1 MRFEVL
7 GPLTVRTD
15 AGTPVPVPEAKV
27 RALLGALLVRHG
39 RPVPVDR
46 LIDELWGE
54 YLPGN
59 PGNTLQTKVSQLRR
73 ILARAE
79 EGGRAL
85 VGFGPAGYT
94 LRVAD
99 AAVDA
104 GRFAELTAL
113 ARKEDGARA
122 RAALLSEALGL
133 WRGPAYVDL
142 HDAAFVRTEVARL
155 EERRV
160 TAQEDLAEARL
171 ELGEHGVLADELAEL
186 VAEHPLRQ
194 RLRAAQLRALYG
206 AGRQNEALAAYRE
219 VTARFAEEL
228 GIDPGP
234 ELGALHEAILRQDP
248 ELTAGTQR
256 RPEPEP
262 ESERFAAPVS
272 APVLAPAVMQ
282 VRRPGPAT
290 NLPTP
295 VGPLVGR
302 EEAVARVCA
311 AIEASRLVTL
321 TGPGGVGKTR
331 LALAAAAR
339 LAEADAEAEAQ
350 AEADADVEPGLCPD
364 GVRFVEL
371 AGARGGVAAVIAA
384 ALGVREDADSGA
396 GPGAGGEAAT
406 RDRLAATLAAR
417 RLLLVLDN
425 CEHVVES
432 VAALTEQLLRQA
444 PGLRVLATSQEPLA
458 LSGEVLEAVAPLDA
472 PEAMELFAARAAAG
486 TPGFTLGPHNAEA
499 VALVCRRLDGLP
511 LALELAATRVRA
523 LGVHALAERLH
534 DRFRLLNQV
543 RRDAPARQ
551 RTLRAMIDWS
561 WELLAPPERA
571 ALRRLAVFSGGFT
584 LESAE
589 AVCAAGD
596 TAVEDVLDLLTRL
609 VDCSLVVAP
618 YGGGEGGGGADGA
631 PRYRMLESVT
641 AYGLER
647 LDEAGE
653 AAAVRLRHAEHFAAL
668 AERAAAHLHSPEQR
682 GWLRRLDSEGLNLRA
697 ALDRAV
703 AAGAAGTALRLVNA
717 SAWYWCLRGRIGDAR
732 TALESA
738 LACASAAD
746 RQAEPPDSVVPAD
759 PADPA
764 DPGAQAY
771 PDVAGARARS
781 AAFAVFA
788 GDDSLLGG
796 DFDGADPRGRWL
808 LEFARLGFRN
818 GPEADRRAADEDVL
832 AGLPAV
838 FRSLG
843 DRWGEAAALS
853 ALATRALYRGDLA
866 ELRRNAEAGARLFA
880 ELGDEWGRLQASE
893 QLGILAEIGGDYP
906 EAARLHEEGVRSA
919 RELELYT
926 QVSFRLARQGR
937 IALLTGDTVRAADL
951 HEQARRLAA
960 EQAHRPALQFAE
972 IGLALGARRVGDLD
986 AAEARLLPWLDWNRR
1001 LGVDIGVAL
1010 ILAQLGY
1017 VAELRG
1023 DAPLARTLHRDGLA
1037 AARRSGDPRALA
1049 LAFEGLAGAG
1059 SAAADPGD
1067 RAAAAAE
1074 LLGAAAE
1081 LRESLGTPLP
1091 AAERQ
1096 DVDRAT
1102 ARLRARLGDEAFA
1115 TAFARGRTLSPQARA
1130 AELIECP
1137 GS

>member
-15 AGTPVPVPEAKV
+15 EGTPVPVPEAKV
-27 RALLGALLVRHG
+27 RALLGALLVRYG

-54 YLPGN
+54 DLPGN

-73 ILARAE
+73 ILAQAE

-85 VGFGPAGYT
+85 VGFGPAGYA

-113 ARKEDGARA
+113 ARKEEGARA

-133 WRGPAYVDL
+133 WRGPAYADL
-142 HDAAFVRTEVARL
+142 PDAAFVRPEVARL

-171 ELGEHGVLADELAEL
+171 ELGEHVVLADELAAL
-186 VAEHPLRQ
+186 IAEHPLRQ
-194 RLRAAQLRALYG
+194 RLRAAQMRALYG

-219 VTARFAEEL
+219 LTARFAEEL

-248 ELTAGTQR
+248 ELTAGPQR

-262 ESERFAAPVS
+262 EPEPGRVAAPGS
-272 APVLAPAVMQ
+272 APVLAPAVMKA
-282 VRRPGPAT
+282 RRPEPAT

-295 VGPLVGR
+295 VGSLVGR

-311 AIEASRLVTL
+311 AVEASRLVTL

-339 LAEADAEAEAQ
+339 LAQ
-350 AEADADVEPGLCPD
+350 AEADADAEPGVCPD

-371 AGARGGVAAVIAA
+371 AGARGGVVAVIAA

-396 GPGAGGEAAT
+396 GPGAGGEAAG
-406 RDRLAATLAAR
+406 RDRLAAALAAR

-432 VAALTEQLLRQA
+432 VAALTDQLLRQA

-596 TAVEDVLDLLTRL
+596 TAAEDVLDLLTRL

-618 YGGGEGGGGADGA
+618 YGGGEGGGGAAEA
-631 PRYRMLESVT
+631 PRHRMLESVT

-653 AAAVRLRHAEHFAAL
+653 AAAVRLRHAEHFAGL
-668 AERAAAHLHSPEQR
+668 AERAAAHLHGPEQR

-703 AAGAAGTALRLVNA
+703 EAGAAGTALRLANA

-738 LACASAAD
+738 LACASTEGRQVAPVAPVAPAAPGT
-746 RQAEPPDSVVPAD
+746 QAGS
-759 PADPA
+759 
-764 DPGAQAY
+764 
-771 PDVAGARARS
+771 DVAGARTRL

-796 DFDGADPRGRWL
+796 DFEGADPRGRWL
-808 LEFARLGFRN
+808 LEFARLGFTNR
-818 GPEADRRAADEDVL
+818 PEADRSAADEDVL

-853 ALATRALYRGDLA
+853 GLATRALYRGDLV

-919 RELELYT
+919 RELELFT

-972 IGLALGARRVGDLD
+972 IGLALGARREGDLD

-1023 DAPLARTLHRDGLA
+1023 DAPLAETLHQDGLA

-1059 SAAADPGD
+1059 SAAAAPGD
-1067 RAAAAAE
+1067 RAVAAAE
-1074 LLGAAAE
+1074 LLGTAAE

-1115 TAFARGRTLSPQARA
+1115 CAFARGRALSPQARA
-1130 AELIECP
+1130 AALIERP
-1137 GS
+1137 GW

>member
-15 AGTPVPVPEAKV
+15 EGTPVAVPEAKV

-54 YLPGN
+54 DLPGN
-59 PGNTLQTKVSQLRR
+59 PANTLQTKISQLRR

-79 EGGRAL
+79 EGGRTL
-85 VGFGPAGYT
+85 VGFGPAGYA

-113 ARKEDGARA
+113 ARKEDGAGA

-133 WRGPAYVDL
+133 WRGPAYADL
-142 HDAAFVRTEVARL
+142 PDADSVRTEVARL

-171 ELGEHGVLADELAEL
+171 ELGEHVVVADELAAL
-186 VAEHPLRQ
+186 IAEHPLRQ
-194 RLRAAQLRALYG
+194 RLRAARMRALYG

-248 ELTAGTQR
+248 ELTAGPQR

-262 ESERFAAPVS
+262 QPERAAAPGS
-272 APVLAPAVMQ
+272 APVLAPAVMKA
-282 VRRPGPAT
+282 RRPGPAT

-295 VGPLVGR
+295 VSPLVGR

-311 AIEASRLVTL
+311 AVEASRLVTL

-331 LALAAAAR
+331 LALAAASR
-339 LAEADAEAEAQ
+339 LAEIEAEAAAAADAE
-350 AEADADVEPGLCPD
+350 PGPCPD

-396 GPGAGGEAAT
+396 GPGAGGEAGA
-406 RDRLAATLAAR
+406 RDRLAAALAER

-432 VAALTEQLLRQA
+432 VAALTDQLLRQA

-486 TPGFTLGPHNAEA
+486 TPGFTVGPHNAEA

-561 WELLAPPERA
+561 WELLALSERA

-618 YGGGEGGGGADGA
+618 YGGGEGAGGAAAGA

-653 AAAVRLRHAEHFAAL
+653 AAAVRLRHAEHFADL
-668 AERAAAHLHSPEQR
+668 AERAASRLHGPEQR
-682 GWLRRLDSEGLNLRA
+682 GWLSRLDSEGLNLRA

-738 LACASAAD
+738 LACASAPD
-746 RQAEPPDSVVPAD
+746 RHAGPAGPAGPARPAD
-759 PADPA
+759 S
-764 DPGAQAY
+764 GAQVGS
-771 PDVAGARARS
+771 DVAGARARS

-808 LEFARLGFRN
+808 LEFARLGFTNR
-818 GPEADRRAADEDVL
+818 PEADHRAAAEDVL

-853 ALATRALYRGDLA
+853 ALATRALYRGDLD
-866 ELRRNAEAGARLFA
+866 ELRHNAEAGARLFA

-893 QLGILAEIGGDYP
+893 QLGILAEIGGDYR

-919 RELELYT
+919 RELDLFT

-937 IALLTGDTVRAADL
+937 IALLTGDTVRAAEL
-951 HEQARRLAA
+951 HEQARRSAA

-972 IGLALGARRVGDLD
+972 IGLALGARRAGDLD
-986 AAEARLLPWLDWNRR
+986 EAEARLLPWLDWNRR

-1059 SAAADPGD
+1059 SAAAAGPGD
-1067 RAAAAAE
+1067 RATAAAE
-1074 LLGAAAE
+1074 LLGTAAE

-1137 GS
+1137 GP

>member
-15 AGTPVPVPEAKV
+15 EGTPVPVPEAKV
-27 RALLGALLVRHG
+27 RALLGALLVRYG

-54 YLPGN
+54 HLPGN

-85 VGFGPAGYT
+85 VGFGPAGYA

-99 AAVDA
+99 EAVDA

-133 WRGPAYVDL
+133 WRGPAYADFP
-142 HDAAFVRTEVARL
+142 DAAFVRTEAVRL
-155 EERRV
+155 EERRI

-171 ELGEHGVLADELAEL
+171 ELGEHVVLADELGAL
-186 VAEHPLRQ
+186 IAEHPLRQ
-194 RLRAAQLRALYG
+194 RLYAARMRALYG

-219 VTARFAEEL
+219 LTTRFAEEL

-248 ELTAGTQR
+248 ELTAAPVPVPGPV
-256 RPEPEP
+256 PEPASGP
-262 ESERFAAPVS
+262 GSVPKLVSGPV
-272 APVLAPAVMQ
+272 PAV
-282 VRRPGPAT
+282 VEARPLRPGT

-295 VGPLVGR
+295 VSSLVGR

-311 AIEASRLVTL
+311 AVEAGRLVTL

-339 LAEADAEAEAQ
+339 LADAG
-350 AEADADVEPGLCPD
+350 PGPFPD

-371 AGARGGVAAVIAA
+371 AGARGDVAAVIAA
-384 ALGVREDADSGA
+384 ALGVREDAGA
-396 GPGAGGEAAT
+396 EGGAAT
-406 RDRLAATLAAR
+406 GSGGGATARDRLAAALGTR

-425 CEHVVES
+425 CEHVVAS
-432 VAALTEQLLRQA
+432 VAALTGQLLRQA
-444 PGLRVLATSQEPLA
+444 PGLRVLVTSQEPLA
-458 LSGEVLEAVAPLDA
+458 LAGETLEAVAPLEGA
-472 PEAMELFAARAAAG
+472 EAMELFAARAAAG
-486 TPGFTLGPHNAEA
+486 TPGFTLGPHNTEA

-561 WELLAPPERA
+561 WELLAPAEQT
-571 ALRRLAVFSGGFT
+571 ALSRLAVFSGGFT

-596 TAVEDVLDLLTRL
+596 TAAEDVLDLVTRL

-618 YGGGEGGGGADGA
+618 YDGGDTGA

-647 LDEAGE
+647 LDGAGE
-653 AAAVRLRHAEHFAAL
+653 AAAARVRHAEHFADL
-668 AERAAAHLHSPEQR
+668 AERAAAHLHGPEQR

-697 ALDRAV
+697 ALDAAV
-703 AAGAAGTALRLVNA
+703 AAGAAGAALRLVNA
-717 SAWYWCLRGRIGDAR
+717 SAWYWFLRGRIGEAR
-732 TALESA
+732 TALGSA
-738 LACASAAD
+738 LACAAAAGGQD
-746 RQAEPPDSVVPAD
+746 GPA
-759 PADPA
+759 
-764 DPGAQAY
+764 
-771 PDVAGARARS
+771 VAGARARL
-781 AAFAVFA
+781 AAFAVLG

-796 DFDGADPRGRWL
+796 DFEGADPRGRWL
-808 LEFARLGFRN
+808 LEFARIGFTS
-818 GPEADRRAADEDVL
+818 GSDADVTAAAADDDVL
-832 AGLPAV
+832 EGLPAV
-838 FRSLG
+838 FRGLG

-853 ALATRALYRGDLA
+853 GLATRALYRGDLT

-880 ELGDEWGRLQASE
+880 ELGDQWGRLQASE
-893 QLGILAEIGGDYP
+893 QLGILAEISGDYAR
-906 EAARLHEEGVRSA
+906 AARLHEDGVRSA
-919 RELELYT
+919 RELELFT
-926 QVSFRLARQGR
+926 QVSFRLAQQGR
-937 IALLTGDTVRAADL
+937 IALLTGDTARAADL
-951 HEQARRLAA
+951 HEQARRLAD
-960 EQAHRPALQFAE
+960 EQSHRPAQQFAE
-972 IGLALGARRVGDLD
+972 IGLALGARRDGDLD
-986 AAEARLLPWLDWNRR
+986 AAEAWLRPWLDWSRR
-1001 LGVDIGVAL
+1001 LGVDISVAL

-1023 DAPLARTLHRDGLA
+1023 DAPLAETLHRDGLA

-1059 SAAADPGD
+1059 SVAAVPED
-1067 RAAAAAE
+1067 RTAAAAA
-1074 LLGAAAE
+1074 LLGTAAA

-1091 AAERQ
+1091 PAERH

-1102 ARLRARLGDEAFA
+1102 VRLRARLGDDAFA
-1115 TAFARGRTLSPQARA
+1115 TAFARGRTLSPQAQA
-1130 AELIECP
+1130 AALIERAGP
-1137 GS
+1137 

>member
-27 RALLGALLVRHG
+27 RALLGALLARYG

-54 YLPGN
+54 DLPGN

-73 ILARAE
+73 ILAQAE

-85 VGFGPAGYT
+85 VGFGPAGYA

-113 ARKEDGARA
+113 ARKEAGARA

-133 WRGPAYVDL
+133 WRGPAYADL
-142 HDAAFVRTEVARL
+142 PDAAFVRTEAVRL
-155 EERRV
+155 EERRI

-171 ELGEHGVLADELAEL
+171 ELGEHVVLADELAAL
-186 VAEHPLRQ
+186 IAEHPLRQ
-194 RLRAAQLRALYG
+194 RLRATRMRALYG
-206 AGRQNEALAAYRE
+206 AGRQDEALAAYRE
-219 VTARFAEEL
+219 LTARFAEEL

-234 ELGALHEAILRQDP
+234 ELGALYEAILRQDP
-248 ELTAGTQR
+248 ELTAGPDPD
-256 RPEPEP
+256 PEPASTLIP
-262 ESERFAAPVS
+262 DPASASASASGPV
-272 APVLAPAVMQ
+272 PVPVPAV
-282 VRRPGPAT
+282 VRARPFRPGT
-290 NLPTP
+290 DLPTP
-295 VGPLVGR
+295 VSSLVGR
-302 EEAVARVCA
+302 AEAVARVCA
-311 AIEASRLVTL
+311 AVEAGRLVTL

-339 LAEADAEAEAQ
+339 LGGAG
-350 AEADADVEPGLCPD
+350 PGLFPD

-384 ALGVREDADSGA
+384 ALGVREDADGGA
-396 GPGAGGEAAT
+396 APGPGGEAAA
-406 RDRLAATLAAR
+406 RDRLAAALGTR

-432 VAALTEQLLRQA
+432 VAALTGQLLRQA

-458 LSGEVLEAVAPLDA
+458 LSGETLEAVAPLDGA
-472 PEAMELFAARAAAG
+472 EAMELFAARAAAG

-551 RTLRAMIDWS
+551 RTLRAMLDWS
-561 WELLAPPERA
+561 WELLAPAEQTV
-571 ALRRLAVFSGGFT
+571 LRRLAVFSGGFT

-596 TAVEDVLDLLTRL
+596 TAAEDVLDLVERL
-609 VDCSLVVAP
+609 VNCSLVVAP
-618 YGGGEGGGGADGA
+618 YGGGDAVP

-647 LDEAGE
+647 LDQAGE
-653 AAAVRLRHAEHFAAL
+653 AAAVGLRHAEHFADL
-668 AERAAAHLHSPEQR
+668 AERAAARLHGPEQR
-682 GWLRRLDSEGLNLRA
+682 VWLRRLDSEGLNLRA

-703 AAGAAGTALRLVNA
+703 AAGAAGAALRLVNA
-717 SAWYWCLRGRIGDAR
+717 SSWYWCLRGRIAQAR

-738 LACASAAD
+738 LTCASAAGG
-746 RQAEPPDSVVPAD
+746 P
-759 PADPA
+759 
-764 DPGAQAY
+764 PGAAG
-771 PDVAGARARS
+771 PAVVAGARTRL
-781 AAFAVFA
+781 AAFAAFA
-788 GDDSLLGG
+788 GDDSPLGG

-808 LEFARLGFRN
+808 LEFARLGFT
-818 GPEADRRAADEDVL
+818 GGTAAGAADDDVL
-832 AGLPAV
+832 EGLPAV
-838 FRSLG
+838 FRGLG
-843 DRWGEAAALS
+843 DRWGEAAALTG
-853 ALATRALYRGDLA
+853 LATRALYRGDLA

-880 ELGDEWGRLQASE
+880 ELGDRWGRLQASE
-893 QLGILAEIGGDYP
+893 QLGILAEIGGDYAH
-906 EAARLHEEGVRSA
+906 AARLHEDGVRSA
-919 RELELYT
+919 RELELFT

-951 HEQARRLAA
+951 HEQARRLAE
-960 EQAHRPALQFAE
+960 EQSHRPAQQFAE
-972 IGLALGARRVGDLD
+972 IGLALGARRDGDLD
-986 AAEARLLPWLDWNRR
+986 AAEARLRPWLDWNRR
-1001 LGVDIGVAL
+1001 LGADIGVAL

-1023 DAPLARTLHRDGLA
+1023 DAPLAETLHRDGLA
-1037 AARRSGDPRALA
+1037 AAQRSGDPRALA

-1059 SAAADPGD
+1059 SLAAGSQD
-1067 RAAAAAE
+1067 RAAAAAA
-1074 LLGAAAE
+1074 LLGTAAA

-1091 AAERQ
+1091 PAERH

-1102 ARLRARLGDEAFA
+1102 ARLRARLGDDAFA
-1115 TAFARGRTLSPQARA
+1115 TAFAHGRALPPQAQAAALRPVRA
-1130 AELIECP
+1130 CDQRSEFDGPDPHGVVVGRQPQAGL
-1137 GS
+1137 

>member
-15 AGTPVPVPEAKV
+15 EGIPVPVPEAKV
-27 RALLGALLVRHG
+27 RALLGALLVRYG
-39 RPVPVDR
+39 RPVPADR

-54 YLPGN
+54 DLPGN

-79 EGGRAL
+79 EGGRTL
-85 VGFGPAGYT
+85 VGFGPAGYA

-99 AAVDA
+99 EAVDA

-113 ARKEDGARA
+113 ARKEAGARA
-122 RAALLSEALGL
+122 RTALLSEALGL
-133 WRGPAYVDL
+133 WRGPAYADFP
-142 HDAAFVRTEVARL
+142 DAAFARTEAVRL
-155 EERRV
+155 EERRI

-171 ELGEHGVLADELAEL
+171 ELGEHVVLADELGAL
-186 VAEHPLRQ
+186 IAEHPLRQ
-194 RLRAAQLRALYG
+194 RLYAARMRALYG

-219 VTARFAEEL
+219 LTARFVEEL

-234 ELGALHEAILRQDP
+234 ELGALYGAILRQDP
-248 ELTAGTQR
+248 ELTAGPVPVPEPATATEPE
-256 RPEPEP
+256 PEPEP
-262 ESERFAAPVS
+262 ESMPV
-272 APVLAPAVMQ
+272 PAVGEA
-282 VRRPGPAT
+282 RPFPPGT

-295 VGPLVGR
+295 VSSLVGR

-311 AIEASRLVTL
+311 AVGAGRLVTL

-339 LAEADAEAEAQ
+339 LADAG
-350 AEADADVEPGLCPD
+350 PGPCPD

-371 AGARGGVAAVIAA
+371 AGARGDVASVIAA
-384 ALGVREDADSGA
+384 ALGVREDADGGA
-396 GPGAGGEAAT
+396 GPGSGGGAAA
-406 RDRLAATLAAR
+406 RDRLAAALGTR

-425 CEHVVES
+425 CEHVVAS
-432 VAALTEQLLRQA
+432 VAALTGQLLQRA

-458 LSGEVLEAVAPLDA
+458 LAGETLEAVAPLDGA
-472 PEAMELFAARAAAG
+472 EAMELFAARAAAG
-486 TPGFTLGPHNAEA
+486 TPGFTLGPHNTEA

-561 WELLAPPERA
+561 WDLLAPAEQA
-571 ALRRLAVFSGGFT
+571 VLRRLAVFSGGFT

-589 AVCAAGD
+589 AVCATGD
-596 TAVEDVLDLLTRL
+596 TAAEDVLDLVTRL

-618 YGGGEGGGGADGA
+618 YGGGGDAEP

-647 LDEAGE
+647 IEEAGE
-653 AAAVRLRHAEHFAAL
+653 AAAARLRHAEHFADF
-668 AERAAAHLHSPEQR
+668 AERAAPRLHGPEQR
-682 GWLRRLDSEGLNLRA
+682 AWLRRLDSEGLNLRA
-697 ALDRAV
+697 ALDGAV
-703 AAGAAGTALRLVNA
+703 AAGAAGAALRLVNA
-717 SAWYWCLRGRIGDAR
+717 SAWYWCLRGRIGEAR
-732 TALESA
+732 TALGSA
-738 LACASAAD
+738 LACASAASAESE
-746 RQAEPPDSVVPAD
+746 QAGPA
-759 PADPA
+759 
-764 DPGAQAY
+764 
-771 PDVAGARARS
+771 VTGARARL

-808 LEFARLGFRN
+808 LEFARLGFAN
-818 GPEADRRAADEDVL
+818 GPAADAAADACVAVTAADDGVL
-832 AGLPAV
+832 EGLPAV
-838 FRSLG
+838 FRDLG

-853 ALATRALYRGDLA
+853 GLATRALYRGDLV
-866 ELRRNAEAGARLFA
+866 ELRRNAEAGAGLFA
-880 ELGDEWGRLQASE
+880 ELGDQWGRLQSSE
-893 QLGILAEIGGDYP
+893 QLGVLAEISGDYAQ
-906 EAARLHEEGVRSA
+906 AARLHEDGVRSA
-919 RELELYT
+919 RELELFT
-926 QVSFRLARQGR
+926 QVSFRLAQQGR
-937 IALLTGDTVRAADL
+937 IALLTGDTARAADL
-951 HEQARRLAA
+951 HEQARRLAD
-960 EQAHRPALQFAE
+960 EQSHRPAQQFAE
-972 IGLALGARRVGDLD
+972 IGLALGARRDGDLD
-986 AAEARLLPWLDWNRR
+986 AAEARLLPWLDWSRR
-1001 LGVDIGVAL
+1001 LGVDISVAL

-1059 SAAADPGD
+1059 SVADVSGD
-1067 RAAAAAE
+1067 RAAGAVE
-1074 LLGAAAE
+1074 LLGTAAA

-1091 AAERQ
+1091 PAERH

-1102 ARLRARLGDEAFA
+1102 ARLRARLGEEAFA
-1115 TAFARGRTLSPQARA
+1115 TAFARGRALSPQEQA
-1130 AELIECP
+1130 AALLECAGP
-1137 GS
+1137 

>member
-15 AGTPVPVPEAKV
+15 EGTPVPVPEAKV
-27 RALLGALLVRHG
+27 RALLGALLVRYG

-54 YLPGN
+54 DLPGN

-73 ILARAE
+73 ILAQAE

-85 VGFGPAGYT
+85 VGFGPAGYA

-133 WRGPAYVDL
+133 WRGPAYADL
-142 HDAAFVRTEVARL
+142 PDAAFVRTEVARL

-171 ELGEHGVLADELAEL
+171 ELGEHVVLADELAAL
-186 VAEHPLRQ
+186 IAEHPLRQ
-194 RLRAAQLRALYG
+194 RLRAAQMRALYG

-219 VTARFAEEL
+219 LTARFAEEL

-248 ELTAGTQR
+248 ALTAGPRR

-262 ESERFAAPVS
+262 EPEPERGAAPVS
-272 APVLAPAVMQ
+272 APVLAPAVMKA
-282 VRRPGPAT
+282 RRPGPPT
-290 NLPTP
+290 HLPTP
-295 VGPLVGR
+295 VSSLVGR
-302 EEAVARVCA
+302 EAAVARVCA
-311 AIEASRLVTL
+311 AVEASRLVTL

-339 LAEADAEAEAQ
+339 LAEAEAE
-350 AEADADVEPGLCPD
+350 AEADADAATEPGVCPD
-364 GVRFVEL
+364 GVRFVEF

-384 ALGVREDADSGA
+384 ALGVREDADSGT
-396 GPGAGGEAAT
+396 GPGSGGEAAA
-406 RDRLAATLAAR
+406 RDRLAAALAAR

-432 VAALTEQLLRQA
+432 VAALTDQLLRQA

-523 LGVHALAERLH
+523 LGVHVLAERLH
-534 DRFRLLNQV
+534 DRFRLLHQV

-561 WELLAPPERA
+561 WELLAPSERA

-589 AVCAAGD
+589 AVCAAAD
-596 TAVEDVLDLLTRL
+596 TAAEDVLDLLTRL

-618 YGGGEGGGGADGA
+618 YGGGEGGGGAAGA
-631 PRYRMLESVT
+631 PRYRILESVT

-653 AAAVRLRHAEHFAAL
+653 AAAVRLRHAEHFAGL
-668 AERAAAHLHSPEQR
+668 AERAAAHLHGPEQR
-682 GWLRRLDSEGLNLRA
+682 GWLRRLDAEGLNLRA
-697 ALDRAV
+697 ALDTAV
-703 AAGAAGTALRLVNA
+703 EEGAAGTALRLANA

-738 LACASAAD
+738 LACASAAG
-746 RQAEPPDSVVPAD
+746 RQTD
-759 PADPA
+759 PADSGERA
-764 DPGAQAY
+764 GS
-771 PDVAGARARS
+771 DVAGARTRL

-796 DFDGADPRGRWL
+796 DFEGADPRGRWL
-808 LEFARLGFRN
+808 LEFARLGFTNR
-818 GPEADRRAADEDVL
+818 PEAVHRVADEDVL

-853 ALATRALYRGDLA
+853 GLATRALYRGDLV

-893 QLGILAEIGGDYP
+893 QLGILAEIGGDHP

-919 RELELYT
+919 RELELFT
-926 QVSFRLARQGR
+926 QVSFRLARLGR

-972 IGLALGARRVGDLD
+972 IGLALGARRAGDLD

-1023 DAPLARTLHRDGLA
+1023 DAALAETLHRDGLA

-1059 SAAADPGD
+1059 SAAGAPGD

-1074 LLGAAAE
+1074 LLGTAAE

-1091 AAERQ
+1091 VAERQ

-1115 TAFARGRTLSPQARA
+1115 TAFARGRALSPQARA
-1130 AELIECP
+1130 AALIERP
-1137 GS
+1137 GR